1 MSGAFAIAGAT
12 ILAGTGMEAIRGG
25 FAVIHSGRIASIG
38 EGAPP
43 RDIPTVLDA
52 RGAILAPAFINA
64 HTHVSD
70 VIAKEAAFGLPH
82 WQAVMPPDGVRH
94 VALRSTSSAALESGM
109 ADVLNHMIAAGT
121 STFCDFRE
129 GGLAGVR
136 LLNGA
141 ARGLPIRAVA
151 LGRFASFPPQSEAE
165 LQANRAGLSEPRR
178 AEVDEILREAGGFS
192 CVTANDLTDHALSE
206 LHDRVRMTS
215 RLLAIHVAESP
226 EYRSISLSRTGAGDV
241 ERVLRFLRP
250 DFVVHLTDAAP
261 EELDRLAASGMPAV
275 VCPRIQGVMGLGV
288 PRFDLMM
295 ERGMTVALG
304 TDNLF
309 LCSPDMLREV
319 EYSSRVIRALRK
331 DPRFP
336 TAVQMLQMITINA
349 AKVLGR
355 DAEIGSIEVGKR
367 ADIVAFDS
375 TSLNLRPVRDPVATL
390 VNRAES
396 RDIMAVFHEGALVR
410 GGFESGA
417 LD

>member
-1 MSGAFAIAGAT
+1 MSEAFAIGGAT
-12 ILAGTGMEAIRGG
+12 ILAGSGFEVIRGG
-25 FAVIHSGRIASIG
+25 FLVIQSGRIAAIG
-38 EGAPP
+38 AGTPP
-43 RDIPTVLDA
+43 RDIATVLDA
-52 RGAILAPAFINA
+52 HGAILAPAFINA

-94 VALRSTSSAALESGM
+94 VALRNTSSAALESGM
-109 ADVLNHMIAAGT
+109 ADVVNHMIAAGT

-136 LLNGA
+136 ALNNA
-141 ARGLPIRAVA
+141 ARGLPIRAVP
-151 LGRFASFPPQSEAE
+151 LGRFASFPPQTETE
-165 LQANRAGLSEPRR
+165 FQDNRAGLNEQRR
-178 AEVDEILREAGGFS
+178 AEVEEVLREAGGFS
-192 CVTANDLTDHALSE
+192 CVSANDLTDPALSE
-206 LHDRVRMTS
+206 LHDRVKGAS
-215 RLLAIHVAESP
+215 RLLAVHVSESP
-226 EYRSISLSRTGAGDV
+226 EYRSISLGRTGTGDV
-241 ERVLRFLRP
+241 DRVLRFLRP
-250 DFVVHLTDAAP
+250 DFVVHLTDAVP
-261 EELDRLAASGMPAV
+261 NELDRLAAARMPAV

-319 EYSSRVIRALRK
+319 DYSSRVIRALRK

-336 TAVQMLQMITINA
+336 SAVQMLQMITISA
-349 AKVLGR
+349 AKVLGM
-355 DAEIGSIEVGKR
+355 DAEIGSLEVGKR

-375 TSLNLRPVRDPVATL
+375 ASLNLRPVRDPVATL
-390 VNRAES
+390 VNRGES

-410 GGFESGA
+410 GGFETA
-417 LD
+417 